1 MRHIH
6 LNPLGGVA
14 GDMFVAALSHA
25 FPEHATAA
33 VRAAGTLAGVTCRI
47 VPHTDDVLA
56 GQRFR
61 VEQVHAHDAHDH
73 PHDRHGLDHH
83 HHGDHEHHPGH
94 DDDGHDADSHGRAH
108 THLTHTR
115 WSQIRRRI
123 EQAELPADVRR
134 HAVGIFGCLADAE
147 ARVHGVDPNDVAFH
161 EVGAADSIADIVAA
175 AWMIAAI
182 GPATWS
188 TAPLPTGSGTV
199 RTAHG
204 VMPLPAPATAL
215 LLEGFELHDDGIPGE
230 RVTPTGAAILRY
242 LNAAAPCPAGTLR
255 ASGFG
260 FGSRR
265 LPNLSNCLRVLV
277 FDTAR
282 AASEPNHRELAVIS
296 FEIDD
301 QSGEDLAAGLDRIRL
316 ADGVHDV
323 VQIPAIGK
331 KGRMAVHVQ
340 VLTRPD
346 TLDATAAACF
356 RETTT
361 IGLRTQIVQGR
372 ALARRFADVTVAEH
386 DLRVKLV
393 ERPGDVAGR
402 GSVADE
408 TVTGPSYVTAK
419 AEADHVLHLE
429 THAARTRLRRA
440 AEQRAEPA

>member
-199 RTAHG
+199 RTAS
-204 VMPLPAPATAL
+204 
-215 LLEGFELHDDGIPGE
+215 
-230 RVTPTGAAILRY
+230 RVSP
-242 LNAAAPCPAGTLR
+242 
-255 ASGFG
+255 F
-260 FGSRR
+260 FGSVNDRVFA
-265 LPNLSNCLRVLV
+265 LNCSK
-277 FDTAR
+277 T
-282 AASEPNHRELAVIS
+282 
-296 FEIDD
+296 
-301 QSGEDLAAGLDRIRL
+301 RI
-316 ADGVHDV
+316 
-323 VQIPAIGK
+323 IPASK
-331 KGRMAVHVQ
+331 STFSHLSASS
-340 VLTRPD
+340 
-346 TLDATAAACF
+346 F
-356 RETTT
+356 RVRLNRS
-361 IGLRTQIVQGR
+361 GHF
-372 ALARRFADVTVAEH
+372 FAIFCNE
-386 DLRVKLV
+386 
-393 ERPGDVAGR
+393 
-402 GSVADE
+402 
-408 TVTGPSYVTAK
+408 
-419 AEADHVLHLE
+419 
-429 THAARTRLRRA
+429 
-440 AEQRAEPA
+440 RAEYFIS